1 MITSIQPL
9 PDAPRRDKLYKWYMS
24 LKQPDGSF
32 IVSNH
37 GEVDVR
43 YDCTLLINLFLFLLF
58 LMWIEA
64 SIVSSS

>member
-9 PDAPRRDKLYKWYMS
+9 PDAPRREKLYKWYMS

-32 IVSNH
+32 IVSDH

-43 YDCTLLINLFLFLLF
+43 YVCTLLTNAFLFLLF
-58 LMWIEA
+58 MVWIEA
-64 SIVSSS
+64 STVSS